1 MKIIIILYLYI
12 IFNNN
17 LIMSGYIVCPTCGRV
32 LADKYLP
39 YEEGLLEINEKKIS
53 QEEKEKEII
62 KLMDSLDIP
71 RERYCCRMRIAT
83 QIDLYRVIK

>member
-1 MKIIIILYLYI
+1 
-12 IFNNN
+12 
-17 LIMSGYIVCPTCGRV
+17 MSGYIICPTCGRL

-39 YEEGLLEINEKKIS
+39 YEEGLLKINNDKKLKN
-53 QEEKEKEII
+53 EDKEKELI

-71 RERYCCRMRIAT
+71 KDNYCCRMRLAT